1 MIDVEI
7 ATSKVYETI
16 EPIFSSK
23 KHKIVST
30 INIPPFRASIKDG
43 YAVRASDGPGVKKVI
58 KYVSAGDEILNLE
71 LGKGECFKINTG
83 APVPNSADAII
94 QIEDT
99 RIIEESFGI
108 ELLVE
113 ILVTPTVGLDIRPI
127 GSDLKIGETLINDY
141 PPFDLAD
148 ESVLASAGESLP
160 KLNNITISIIATG
173 DELVQPGTELKSGQ
187 IFDSNTTML
196 RGLLKKFGFELKL
209 AINSK
214 DTREEL
220 TKSVK
225 KAMEVSDVIICTGGV
240 SMGDKDFVKPVLK
253 DLNFEICF
261 GRVNMKP
268 G

>member
-1 MIDVEI
+1 MIDVAI
-7 ATSKVYETI
+7 ANSKVYESI
-16 EPIFSSK
+16 VSIFPTK

-43 YAVRASDGPGVKKVI
+43 YAVKASDGPGVKKVI

-94 QIEDT
+94 QVEDT
-99 RIIEESFGI
+99 KIIEELDDI
-108 ELLVE
+108 EKLVE
-113 ILVTPTVGLDIRPI
+113 ILVKPTEGLDIRPI
-127 GSDLKIGETLINDY
+127 GSDLKIGETLIHDY

-160 KLNNITISIIATG
+160 ALKNIAISIIATG
-173 DELVQPGTELKSGQ
+173 DELVQPGIKLKSGQ
-187 IFDSNTTML
+187 IYDSNTTML
-196 RGLLKKFGFELKL
+196 RGLLKNFGFDLKL

-220 TKSVK
+220 KKSVK

-253 DLNFEICF
+253 DLNFEIVF